1 MTMAVVFGVTFAL
14 LCAAGLLV
22 IVRLLRGKSTLDR
35 IVSVDVF
42 VTLIV
47 AATCVGMALQKDGSN
62 IALLAAFALLAF
74 IGSISAARLV
84 EKKEPYR

>member
-1 MTMAVVFGVTFAL
+1 MIWVFAVTFVL
-14 LCAAGLLV
+14 LAVAGLLV
-22 IVRLLRGKSTLDR
+22 VVRLLLGRSTLDR
-35 IVSVDVF
+35 IVSVDVL

-47 AATCVGMALQKDGSN
+47 AGTCVGMGLQQDGSN

-74 IGSISAARLV
+74 IGSISTAKLI

>member
-1 MTMAVVFGVTFAL
+1 MTWVFAVTFVL
-14 LCAAGLLV
+14 LAVAGLLV
-22 IVRLLRGKSTLDR
+22 VVRLLLGRSTLDR
-35 IVSVDVF
+35 IVSVDVL

-47 AATCVGMALQKDGSN
+47 AGTCVGMGLQQDGSN

-74 IGSISAARLV
+74 IGSISTAKLI

>member
-1 MTMAVVFGVTFAL
+1 MSWVFAVTFAL
-14 LCAAGLLV
+14 LGVAGLLV
-22 IVRLLRGKSTLDR
+22 VVRLLAGRTTLDR
-35 IVSVDVF
+35 IVSVDVL

-47 AATCVGMALQKDGSN
+47 AGSCVGMGWQQDGSN

-74 IGSISAARLV
+74 IGSISTAKLI

>member
-1 MTMAVVFGVTFAL
+1 MTVVFMVTFGL
-14 LCAAGLLV
+14 LSVAGLLV
-22 IVRLLRGKSTLDR
+22 IVRLLWGHTTLDR
-35 IVSVDVF
+35 IAAMDVF

-47 AATCVGMALQKDGSN
+47 AATCVGMAAQKDGSN

-74 IGSISAARLV
+74 LGSISAARLV

>member
-1 MTMAVVFGVTFAL
+1 MFWVFAVTFGL

-22 IVRLLRGKSTLDR
+22 LVRLLRGRTTLDR

-42 VTLIV
+42 VTLII
-47 AATCVGMALQKDGSN
+47 AATCVGMAWQQDGSN

-74 IGSISAARLV
+74 IGSVSVARLV

>member
-1 MTMAVVFGVTFAL
+1 MSWVFAVTFAL
-14 LCAAGLLV
+14 LGVAGLLV
-22 IVRLLRGKSTLDR
+22 VVRLLRGRTTLDR
-35 IVSVDVF
+35 IVSVDVL

-47 AATCVGMALQKDGSN
+47 AGSCVGMGLQQDGSN

-74 IGSISAARLV
+74 IGSISTAKLI

>member
-1 MTMAVVFGVTFAL
+1 MIWVFAVTFVL
-14 LCAAGLLV
+14 LAVAGLLV
-22 IVRLLRGKSTLDR
+22 VVRLLLGRSTLDR
-35 IVSVDVF
+35 IVSVDVL

-47 AATCVGMALQKDGSN
+47 AGTCAGMGLQQDGSN

-74 IGSISAARLV
+74 IGSISTAKLI

>member
-1 MTMAVVFGVTFAL
+1 MHVVFVVTLAL
-14 LCAAGLLV
+14 LCVAGLLV
-22 IVRLLRGKSTLDR
+22 LVRMIRGKTTLDR
-35 IVSVDVF
+35 IVSLDVL

-47 AATCVGMALQKDGSN
+47 AGTCVAMGRQQDGSN

-74 IGSISAARLV
+74 IGSVSAARLV

>member
-1 MTMAVVFGVTFAL
+1 MSWVFAVTFAL
-14 LCAAGLLV
+14 LGAAGLLV
-22 IVRLLRGKSTLDR
+22 VVRLLRGRTTLDR
-35 IVSVDVF
+35 IVSVDVL

-47 AATCVGMALQKDGSN
+47 AGSCVGMGLQQDGSN

-74 IGSISAARLV
+74 IGSISTAKLI